1 MKDCIWGRD
10 EKFKVYSAVSAREEN
25 FMVVVLVLVLVLLSL
40 SRERYYELG
49 INCPPSVS
57 DSSQTVPR

>member
-25 FMVVVLVLVLVLLSL
+25 FMVVLLVLLVLLSPL
-40 SRERYYELG
+40 DRSYGTTCCRSEG
-49 INCPPSVS
+49 
-57 DSSQTVPR
+57 